1 MSNDNAYS
9 MGWVIIINGD
19 GGCGRIGA
27 ITLSDPWDCC
37 TVGEHCV
44 FGTVGYCVLYIALTA
59 TTARPML
66 LCRIHSI
73 HPLCKRTR
81 PLRLWRS
88 RWPSVFAPPQLLHL
102 AVISSLATITSPTK
116 PPNQWSC
123 HLVCAFRQYEG
134 TTYSALG
141 GSPDLPGEA
150 AILGAHLP
158 SHCKL

>member
-1 MSNDNAYS
+1 MSNNNKWRWWMWTHRRNHPIGP
-9 MGWVIIINGD
+9 MGLLQSGW
-19 GGCGRIGA
+19 
-27 ITLSDPWDCC
+27 TLCIRHSS
-37 TVGEHCV
+37 T
-44 FGTVGYCVLYIALTA
+44 GYCVLYIALTA

-66 LCRIHSI
+66 HSI

-81 PLRLWRS
+81 PLQLWRS
-88 RWPSVFAPPQLLHL
+88 RWPSVFGPPQLPQL
-102 AVISSLATITSPTK
+102 AAISSLATIVSPTK

-123 HLVCAFRQYEG
+123 HLVCAFRRYEG